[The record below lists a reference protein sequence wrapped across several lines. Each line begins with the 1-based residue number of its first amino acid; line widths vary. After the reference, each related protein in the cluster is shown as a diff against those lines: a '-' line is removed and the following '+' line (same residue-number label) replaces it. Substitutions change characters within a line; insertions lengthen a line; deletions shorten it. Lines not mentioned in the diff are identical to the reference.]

1 MAAQFIGI
9 ELSYPIKDGMDII
22 FDAPCNCSDVSGLA
36 ITYNGTRT
44 VFTFRDAHKNDL
56 SNLTEAF
63 IPGARVKVNLDT
75 VNGYAY
81 IQNADTNAYLEE
93 MFKNRLPAIED
104 TSAGNTGCYYRMV
117 DGEKE
122 YINSPMRV
130 NNEYR
135 TTERFLGKPVYT
147 KIRTI
152 TFGGNFTSSSISMS
166 DASDIRYDIWYK
178 DNDGFLK
185 SYLEPG
191 SPVTVTYN
199 DHKIT
204 ISYDLDNET
213 TGYRYVYV
221 IFKYTKA

>member
-1 MAAQFIGI
+1 MAQFIT
-9 ELSYPIKDGMDII
+9 IKGQYALENGMDII
-22 FDAPCNCSDVSGLA
+22 FDAPCNCSDIAGLA
-36 ITYNGTRT
+36 IIYGGKWSI
-44 VFTFRDAHKNDL
+44 FTFRDAHKNDL
-56 SNLTEAF
+56 AELPTFAV
-63 IPGARVKVNLDT
+63 GARIKVNLDT

-104 TSAGNTGCYYRMV
+104 TSAGSTGCYYRMV

-122 YINSPMRV
+122 YINPPMRV

-191 SPVTVTYN
+191 SPVTVTYD

-204 ISYDLDNET
+204 ISYDLGNET
-213 TGYRYVYV
+213 TGYRYVYA

>member
-9 ELSYPIKDGMDII
+9 ELGYPIKDGMDII
-22 FDAPCNCSDVSGLA
+22 FDAPCNCSEVSGLA

-56 SNLTEAF
+56 SDLSEAF
-63 IPGARVKVNLDT
+63 TSGARVKVNLDI

-93 MFKNRLPAIED
+93 MFKNRLPAMED
-104 TSAGNTGCYYRMV
+104 TTAGNTGCYYRMV

-122 YINSPMRV
+122 YINPPMRV

-147 KIRTI
+147 RIHTI
-152 TFGGNFTSSSISMS
+152 TFGGNFTSSPFSMP
-166 DASDIRYDIWYK
+166 DASNIRCDIWYK
-178 DNDGFLK
+178 GSDGFLK
-185 SYLEPG
+185 SHLEPG
-191 SPVTVTYN
+191 SPVTVTYD
-199 DHKIT
+199 DHKVIT
-204 ISYDLDNET
+204 SYDLGSET
-213 TGYRYVYV
+213 MGYVYM
-221 IFKYTKA
+221 ILKYTKA